1 MKKLITLVLSLVM
14 VLTTMA
20 VYTVPAMAKSK
31 NDVVSPTAT
40 TAREKKKPSLQVNG
54 SNADGDITYTEDPNN
69 PNRVTFEYTG
79 DGTVTGWENNLV
91 DELGFVEGTDF
102 TAVFNDDLTYTIT
115 FISEDAI
122 AAWNDGLVKVNAIV
136 VFDEE
141 TTSTTGKKDN
151 SHKSP
156 STGAPTSAIAA
167 TVAVAG
173 AGFAVLAATKKR
185 DAE

>member
-1 MKKLITLVLSLVM
+1 MKKLIVMVLSLVM

-20 VYTVPAMAKSK
+20 VYTVPAMAK
-31 NDVVSPTAT
+31 DAVISPTAT
-40 TAREKKKPSLQVNG
+40 TATEKKKPSLHVNG
-54 SNADGDITYTEDPNN
+54 SNADGDITFTEDPNN

-79 DGTVTGWENNLV
+79 DGTVKDWEDNLA
-91 DELGFVEGTDF
+91 DELGFIEGTDY
-102 TAVFNDDLTYTIT
+102 TAVINDDMTYTIT

-122 AAWNDGLVKVNAIV
+122 AAWNNGLVWVNAIV
-136 VFDEE
+136 EYDDD
-141 TTSTTGKKDN
+141 TTSTTGKKDHSN
-151 SHKSP
+151 KSP